1 MAHVEIIDQTLRD
14 GVQSL
19 WGMRIRAG
27 MVTKVGR
34 QLDRAGYHTVEL
46 PSGSF
51 FSVLIRYLKEDPIEA
66 YTYMRSCLRNT
77 RVRGGSRPSS
87 TGRYGISPHSVLDFI
102 SRYTIQRL
110 GVDGYWIYDCLFN
123 MPEMEH
129 RARAVYDSGGIPVPA
144 VMYGISPVHTDEWFA
159 ARVREMASW
168 GIAAGIYV
176 EDAAGILT
184 PERARTLLPALV
196 AAAGELPVEL
206 HCHNTT
212 GLAPV
217 NYLIGVESGVKTLHT
232 CSWPVANG
240 PSLPS
245 TEMTLVNLTAA
256 GHTHRIDPTTLEPVA
271 EHMERVAR
279 QEGHPVGVPE
289 EYDARVYDHQLPG
302 GMTGTF
308 KAQLAQHGMEDRLR
322 DVLDEVPRVRE
333 ELGYPISA
341 TPFSQF
347 VGTQAV
353 LNIITGERYSQTTD
367 EIVLYILGAYGEPP
381 APVDENVK
389 DRVLSTSRGRAL
401 IGWERPDKTLEQVRE
416 EYGGRNLSDDD
427 LFRRHFAPPE
437 DIDAAL
443 AAGPVRKDY
452 PFHAS
457 LSDLIGQAMEHPSAR
472 RLELRTAGVSV
483 DLRR

>member
-159 ARVREMASW
+159 SRVREMVLATNFSFSR
-168 GIAAGIYV
+168 AGARRSV
-176 EDAAGILT
+176 CVQPGRRELT
-184 PERARTLLPALV
+184 RTWCRARA
-196 AAAGELPVEL
+196 
-206 HCHNTT
+206 
-212 GLAPV
+212 
-217 NYLIGVESGVKTLHT
+217 
-232 CSWPVANG
+232 
-240 PSLPS
+240 
-245 TEMTLVNLTAA
+245 TA
-256 GHTHRIDPTTLEPVA
+256 IDRTN
-271 EHMERVAR
+271 
-279 QEGHPVGVPE
+279 
-289 EYDARVYDHQLPG
+289 
-302 GMTGTF
+302 
-308 KAQLAQHGMEDRLR
+308 
-322 DVLDEVPRVRE
+322 PR
-333 ELGYPISA
+333 S
-341 TPFSQF
+341 
-347 VGTQAV
+347 AV
-353 LNIITGERYSQTTD
+353 LA
-367 EIVLYILGAYGEPP
+367 VA
-381 APVDENVK
+381 
-389 DRVLSTSRGRAL
+389 
-401 IGWERPDKTLEQVRE
+401 
-416 EYGGRNLSDDD
+416 
-427 LFRRHFAPPE
+427 
-437 DIDAAL
+437 
-443 AAGPVRKDY
+443 
-452 PFHAS
+452 
-457 LSDLIGQAMEHPSAR
+457 
-472 RLELRTAGVSV
+472 
-483 DLRR
+483 